1 MSRLELLVPPP
12 IVVLVTGLAM
22 WAVAR
27 AFPMQLLPEAPRL
40 VIGIILCLLG
50 VMAGV
55 AGILAFR
62 RARTT
67 TDPRE
72 PARATAL
79 VTSGIY
85 RYSRNPMYLGLLLV
99 LLGWAVVLGNPVSV
113 LGVVVFVLYIT
124 RYQIYPE
131 ERQLLKTFDAEFLNY
146 KATVRRWI

>member
-12 IVVLVTGLAM
+12 VVMLVVALAM
-22 WAVAR
+22 WAVSR
-27 AFPMQLLPEAPRL
+27 TFPMQLLPEASRL
-40 VIGIILCLLG
+40 VLGIILGLLG
-50 VMAGV
+50 VGAGV

-67 TDPRE
+67 TDPRK

-85 RYSRNPMYLGLLLV
+85 RYSRNPMYLGVLLV
-99 LLGWAVVLGNPVSV
+99 LAGWAVVLGNPVSA
-113 LGVVVFVLYIT
+113 LGVLIYALYIT

-131 ERQLLKTFDAEFLNY
+131 ERQLLKTFGPGFLSY
-146 KATVRRWI
+146 KAAVHRWI

>member
-12 IVVLVTGLAM
+12 VVVLVTGLAM
-22 WAVAR
+22 WAAAR
-27 AFPMQLLPEAPRL
+27 AFPMQLLPEAHRL

-99 LLGWAVVLGNPVSV
+99 LLGWAVVLGNLVSV

-146 KATVRRWI
+146 KATVRRWV